1 MCDGEA
7 EANLKL
13 LVLAGKNVESASIVL
28 MVQGYEYSLVH
39 LASVSRGVRRLDKH
53 DADCV
58 LLVPDEGD
66 TTWLRAV
73 QRIRNEYGV
82 HVIVVTNGGHED
94 KARALGL
101 FDFFSQAQA
110 LSENMTRSLRHLES
124 RLMLERQLDK
134 ERFMHEWMEETDR
147 FGRWEMDSQSRVKW
161 SKGFRRIMER
171 GCHSLTEDFDSIRAC
186 VHPEDVEVFDRANEA
201 TFEQGWPLDFEYR
214 IQGKNN
220 TVNYLHVNR
229 EVELDDA
236 GNLRRAYGMVRD
248 VSLQKELE
256 EMLFRRDAILQVLTS
271 FAGRFLRKADWEE
284 GIGSALDELGKAA
297 DITRVF
303 LFSKSEEGSSEETL
317 SLNYEWVA
325 DGFPSLVGK
334 PEFINQSFSP
344 QYDSWRIPLL
354 RRKIICGHVK
364 DFRKGERGFFEATG
378 VKSVMIV
385 PVFAGNTWWGFLG
398 FSEHRMERDWLPVEI
413 ESLTLAANLFGSA
426 IHYGRMGEK
435 LVSANRSAEEASA
448 VALEANLAKSMF
460 LANMSHEIRTP
471 ISGILGMAEMVVTTG
486 LTDEQREHMD
496 MIRDAAG
503 SLLHIVNDILD
514 ISKIEAGKME
524 LKPVDF
530 DFRAALETSVRSF
543 GPQADVSN
551 IAFRYS
557 VSKDVPTVLN
567 GDSDRLGQI
576 LWNLLGNALKFTERG
591 LVELTVSVTRQES
604 GRICLLFKVRD
615 TGTGISEDKLES
627 IFDSFTQADSS
638 LRKKH
643 QGTGLG
649 LTISRQLVNMM
660 GGEIGVESEQGFGST
675 FHFTAWFGVAKE
687 QEVEEVRA
695 PLTPKTLHLNIL
707 LAEDNP
713 LNRKYL
719 THFLSMFG
727 HTITTAENGIEAL
740 NILETQGKSID
751 LVLMDVQM
759 PEMSGIEAT
768 QAIRE
773 SDGKLYDRSIPII
786 ALTAYAM
793 KGDKE
798 RMLDSGMNDYVSKPV
813 DMHEL
818 SDAIIRSMGDRC
830 PQGRAGASSVQA
842 SGKNVEGVI
851 SVKLDMQ
858 ALIDR
863 FEGNM
868 ALLKDI
874 LDLFVV
880 EAEEKIVNLDKATEI
895 RDAKMM
901 GASLHSITNIAS
913 HVLAMELVKKS
924 RELEKWC
931 YLGRLDSVIE
941 ELGPLKSS
949 FKELV
954 KVVSAEAVKL

>member
-1 MCDGEA
+1 M
-7 EANLKL
+7 KL
-13 LVLAGKNVESASIVL
+13 LVLAGKNVESASITPI
-28 MVQGYEYSLVH
+28 VQGYEYSLVH
-39 LASVSRGVRRLDKH
+39 LASVSRGVRRLEKE

-66 TTWLRAV
+66 TTWTRAV
-73 QRIRNEYGV
+73 QRIRKEYGV
-82 HVIVVTNGGHED
+82 HVIVVTDEGDED
-94 KARALGL
+94 KARSLGL
-101 FDFFSQAQA
+101 FDFFSRAQA
-110 LSENMTRSLRHLES
+110 IPENMVRSLRHLES
-124 RLMLERQLDK
+124 RMALERQLFK
-134 ERFMHEWMEETDR
+134 KRFMHEWMEETDR
-147 FGRWEMDSQSRVKW
+147 FGHWEMDSRNRVKW
-161 SKGFRRIMER
+161 SRGFRRIMER
-171 GCHSLTEDFDSIRAC
+171 GCRFLTEDFDSIRAC
-186 VHPEDVEVFDRANEA
+186 VHPDDVEVFDRANEA

-214 IQGKNN
+214 TLGKDN
-220 TVNYLHVNR
+220 TINYLHANR

-284 GIGSALDELGKAA
+284 GIGNALDELGKAA

-303 LFSKSEEGSSEETL
+303 LFSKSDEGSSEETL
-317 SLNYEWVA
+317 SLNHEWVA
-325 DGFPSLVGK
+325 DGFPSIVGR

-344 QYDSWRIPLL
+344 HYDSWRIPLL

-378 VKSVMIV
+378 AKSVMIV

-398 FSEHRMERDWLPVEI
+398 FSEHRSERDWLPVEI

-530 DFRAALETSVRSF
+530 DFRSALETSVRSF
-543 GPQADVSN
+543 GPQADVNN

-591 LVELTVSVTRQES
+591 LVELTVSVTRQEA
-604 GRICLLFKVRD
+604 GRVCLLFKVRD
-615 TGTGISEDKLES
+615 TGAGISEDKLES

-675 FHFTAWFGVAKE
+675 FHFTAWFGVAEE
-687 QEVEEVRA
+687 QEMEEVRT
-695 PLTPKTLHLNIL
+695 PSTPKTLHLNIL

-740 NILETQGKSID
+740 SVLETQGRAVD

-818 SDAIIRSMGDRC
+818 SDAIVRSMGTRH
-830 PQGRAGASSVQA
+830 PQGITAGTSST
-842 SGKNVEGVI
+842 SSTGKKVGEEAI
-851 SVKLDMQ
+851 PIKLDMQ

-880 EAEEKIVNLDKATEI
+880 EAEEKIINLDKATEN
-895 RDAKMM
+895 RDAKVM

-924 RELEKWC
+924 RELEKRC